1 LNGGQFG
8 ASRRGAELVEWL
20 VATLIMLI
28 ATFAILQAV
37 GGEVGAFVEGV
48 IMAVRGFLGV

>member
-1 LNGGQFG
+1 MSRGQPG
-8 ASRRGAELVEWL
+8 ASRRGAEFAEWL

-37 GGEVGAFVEGV
+37 GGEVGGFVQGV
-48 IMAVRGFLGV
+48 IDAVRRVLGL